1 MVKLNKL
8 MSNSRASE
16 VYSAANRM
24 ILEFKTG
31 DWSTETKLTSI
42 FNEIEPLNIS
52 LEKAI
57 NQEKAI
63 SDLEVKDEI
72 RDGLVQNIYYTIKGF
87 LHSPLASFKNAAEAV
102 DAIFS
107 RYGLEIIN
115 QSYSVESG
123 FVKSM
128 LSEFSGAEIQTSID
142 ALPGLRDLIN
152 SLITAQTDFETAR
165 VAYDKASASDKSK
178 ESATEIK
185 KQVLASVN
193 DKLVA
198 YLKIMSIM
206 DESTYGIL
214 ADTVSKIIDD
224 NNEQVKKR
232 RKKPTAELNTNN

>member
-1 MVKLNKL
+1 MEKLNKL
-8 MSNSRASE
+8 IANSRTSE

-24 ILEFKTG
+24 ILEFKNG

-42 FNEIEPLNIS
+42 YNEIEPLNIS

-72 RDGLVQNIYYTIKGF
+72 RDGLVQNIYYTINGF
-87 LHSPLASFKNAAEAV
+87 LHSPLPAFKDAAEAV
-102 DAIFS
+102 DAIFA
-107 RYGLEIIN
+107 RYGIDIIN

-128 LSEFSGAEIQTSID
+128 LSEFTGAEIQASID
-142 ALPGLRDLIN
+142 ALPGLRELIN

-165 VAYDKASASDKSK
+165 VEYDKASAGDKNK
-178 ESATEIK
+178 ESATGIK

-206 DESTYGIL
+206 DESTYGVL
-214 ADTVSKIIDD
+214 TDTVSKIIDD

-232 RKKPTAELNTNN
+232 RKKPINEAQ